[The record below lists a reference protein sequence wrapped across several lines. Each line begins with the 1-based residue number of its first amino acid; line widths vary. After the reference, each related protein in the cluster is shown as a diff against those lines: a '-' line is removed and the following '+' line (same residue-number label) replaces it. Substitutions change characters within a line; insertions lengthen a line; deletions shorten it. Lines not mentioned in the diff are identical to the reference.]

1 MGDASARRRTG
12 RQSSRTIILRDGGA
26 ETTTTTQ
33 LWRGVVQ
40 RRGHAREPH
49 GLPRQS
55 QIRKTRP
62 CRAHFALGCF
72 LAGAVAVPASQYSR
86 KTLQQH
92 HEEPYAPCPRIVRR
106 ALLPSLLHAHPFR
119 DAPWSRLQ
127 GAQVTT
133 AALCGRSDAP
143 RLAVASYR
151 ASSAQLWLQGANTS
165 MYKITQMNLLANK
178 TSELPKDFTW
188 ANVSGH
194 SYLTPVRNQHPNLLR
209 LMLGV
214 RAHFGPGGPVQCHDD
229 GDGEGHARSRSL
241 DAERAQLRK

>member
-1 MGDASARRRTG
+1 M
-12 RQSSRTIILRDGGA
+12 
-26 ETTTTTQ
+26 
-33 LWRGVVQ
+33 
-40 RRGHAREPH
+40 
-49 GLPRQS
+49 PRP
-55 QIRKTRP
+55 TLL
-62 CRAHFALGCF
+62 LGCF

-92 HEEPYAPCPRIVRR
+92 HEEPYAPRPANSQTSAPAFPCFT
-106 ALLPSLLHAHPFR
+106 LTPSAMHLGP
-119 DAPWSRLQ
+119 RLQ

-151 ASSAQLWLQGANTS
+151 ASSAQLWLQGREHEHVQN
-165 MYKITQMNLLANK
+165 
-178 TSELPKDFTW
+178 
-188 ANVSGH
+188 H
-194 SYLTPVRNQHPNLLR
+194 SDESLGEQDQRVAQGLHLGQCIRPQLSDTRAQSAHPNLLR